1 MNIGIGRIA
10 EASAPYREKAKES
23 TTATAIQ
30 AAAQEVL
37 AQNPPESAEKI
48 GIIGAYAQGPSD
60 IYRFNGGKLCE
71 RGITDVALYDVSNT
85 HVSYLIA
92 ESFKYSHIVL
102 ASVTYNLGIYPAM
115 HDFLMDMKAL
125 NLQNRT
131 FALIENGSWAV
142 KSGDLMQKFVNNELK
157 NMTVLNER
165 LSLASSLGEDKAVEL
180 ETLADAILESVQ

>member
-71 RGITDVALYDVSNT
+71 RGIRGMRPQKAIHSILCEPACQTEITCHIKGFQMSVIGDKLVGIQGLALAADALSDGM
-85 HVSYLIA
+85 A
-92 ESFKYSHIVL
+92 E
-102 ASVTYNLGIYPAM
+102 
-115 HDFLMDMKAL
+115 
-125 NLQNRT
+125 
-131 FALIENGSWAV
+131 
-142 KSGDLMQKFVNNELK
+142 
-157 NMTVLNER
+157 TVLLTEGDMYGDTAQGGAVLLGKTHR
-165 LSLASSLGEDKAVEL
+165 QPRCSLSEQASSM
-180 ETLADAILESVQ
+180 TWRRSSR

>member
-71 RGITDVALYDVSNT
+71 RGIRGMRPQKAIHSILC
-85 HVSYLIA
+85 
-92 ESFKYSHIVL
+92 E
-102 ASVTYNLGIYPAM
+102 PAC
-115 HDFLMDMKAL
+115 
-125 NLQNRT
+125 
-131 FALIENGSWAV
+131 
-142 KSGDLMQKFVNNELK
+142 
-157 NMTVLNER
+157 
-165 LSLASSLGEDKAVEL
+165 
-180 ETLADAILESVQ
+180 